1 MYAPCTDARSNVH
14 TWHRTCAACT
24 LFLPVRLTPSFHGS
38 MARCLGFAP
47 IYSGFSTPLR
57 SVSRPFAPSCPSLPS
72 SSPPCPFF
80 VLCPLRKTICLTSLV
95 RSFVRSCY
103 SWPRA
108 PRRFGD
114 FNARQ
119 LLFSR
124 LPLRPRFLSLFRSRP
139 HPLAPLFSAAR
150 PFPVPIRRVS
160 TVNRYFRSDAFP
172 LSIAPILLASACDR
186 LGSARLLC
194 CPLLL

>member
-1 MYAPCTDARSNVH
+1 VYKRIITKTYCFAHVHPPNIADDRIIVARREFKRSRGGPSNALSQDARGGHARSSARRTDTGVMRAGANARARTLHMYAPCMDACSDVH

-57 SVSRPFAPSCPSLPS
+57 SVSRLSLLPLARPRSYPHLLPVHFSSSAFCVRPFASL
-72 SSPPCPFF
+72 
-80 VLCPLRKTICLTSLV
+80 

-108 PRRFGD
+108 SRRFGD
-114 FNARQ
+114 FNAR
-119 LLFSR
+119 
-124 LPLRPRFLSLFRSRP
+124 
-139 HPLAPLFSAAR
+139 
-150 PFPVPIRRVS
+150 
-160 TVNRYFRSDAFP
+160 
-172 LSIAPILLASACDR
+172 
-186 LGSARLLC
+186 
-194 CPLLL
+194 